1 VRGGFRIRSVL
12 PADTLS
18 MIVQPDDLG
27 FKQGDVIQVLEE
39 VNTDWW
45 KGSLRKFR
53 TFVSLILLSSPS
65 TEH

>member
-1 VRGGFRIRSVL
+1 
-12 PADTLS
+12 